1 MKNEPL
7 SIQEPLLQIQNLT
20 TEFRTDLGVVRAVDG
35 LTLNVPARETIGI
48 VGESGCGKS
57 TIGLSIMRLISDP
70 PGKISSGQIL
80 FEGRDLLQLGRREMR
95 GIRGNRIS
103 MIFQEPM
110 TSLNPV
116 RRVGDAISEVIALHL
131 KLSRKDAWD
140 KAIEALDRVRIPSPS
155 IRVNDFPHQMSGG
168 MRQRIMIAL
177 AISCNPTLIIADE
190 PTTALDVTIQAQI
203 LSLLN
208 QIKEELGTSVALV
221 THNLGVIAE
230 NAQQVAVMY
239 AGKLIER
246 ADTKNLFDHPL
257 HPYTQGLMASVPRL
271 DKGRQS
277 GGRLKMIPGAV
288 PNLLN
293 LPPGCKFAE
302 RCPQTVERCRT
313 EEPDLITP
321 HPDHVVR
328 CWRYA

>member
-1 MKNEPL
+1 M
-7 SIQEPLLQIQNLT
+7 QIQNLI
-20 TEFRTDLGVVRAVDG
+20 TEFRTDLGVMRAVDE
-35 LTLNVPARETIGI
+35 LTLNIPARETIGI

-131 KLSRKDAWD
+131 KLFRKDAWD

-155 IRVNDFPHQMSGG
+155 IRINDFPHQMSGG
-168 MRQRIMIAL
+168 MRQRVMIAL

-203 LSLLN
+203 LSLIN

-230 NAQQVAVMY
+230 NAQQMAVMY
-239 AGKLIER
+239 SGKLLER

-277 GGRLKMIPGAV
+277 GGPLKMIPGAV

-302 RCPQTVERCRT
+302 RCPQPAERCRT

-321 HPDHVVR
+321 YPDHVVR
-328 CWRYA
+328 CWRDA